1 MILKEI
7 TLYNFRQFYDEY
19 TLKFN
24 TSINPGKNVTLVIG
38 QNGSGKTAL
47 LNSILWCLYGEGKGK
62 TTESFKGSE
71 KIISLKAIAES
82 QVDQQVSCKVSIIFE
97 HNDGSE
103 YTITRQR
110 IGRRV
115 SDNLNLKEKD
125 EKLTFKKGNEE
136 EDQNPSKQRQAIYQ
150 EQIEKLL
157 PIALAPYFFFDGESL
172 QYMTS
177 KNEKMATAIRLIMGI
192 IVLTRSANDLKEI
205 SKKFMHRWRNNSK
218 NKKFEIQTE
227 KLDNM
232 IEELRKDEKQLEFE
246 NEEIKAIEERISSI
260 EKKLEEDEFTRQSQK
275 ELKEVEEKIKDIKNK
290 QTENQKNKAEAL
302 SSIGCLIFLE
312 DMIKNVEKLIKKS
325 KKAGLIPKPYQKAFI
340 EDLLNRKKCICGSDI
355 TQGTEVFN
363 KIHQLRDQGSDDD
376 VDQKVAELNGK
387 IEDYKDKTESFKN
400 DLDHYLSQEGQLESS
415 LLEFQERETVI
426 SKKLGKQAR
435 QIEESENLAEIAERL
450 KKEKDEKN
458 KEVGRLENEIKNNK
472 NDQDKLKNELK
483 KLTEKDQKGNL
494 AKKRMEVAEKIGS
507 FLEGFA
513 EWQEQQIHKELQEGI
528 NKTFKEIAIKPFKI
542 ELSSSY
548 KFKVL
553 NEFGQNHI
561 EIGESAGESQMLSL
575 AFIGNLLQLAKKP
588 KNALAKMFSK
598 GIGGNYPLVIDS
610 PFGPLDN
617 NYRPQIIEAE
627 INLAPQVIIF
637 ASGSQWDDAIDKK
650 VRPYINSQYFIKYF
664 KPEHQWKDE
673 DNKDYILKINNKEYK
688 FLEKTSEYF
697 EFSRLEKIRNE

>member
-1 MILKEI
+1 
-7 TLYNFRQFYDEY
+7 
-19 TLKFN
+19 
-24 TSINPGKNVTLVIG
+24 
-38 QNGSGKTAL
+38 
-47 LNSILWCLYGEGKGK
+47 
-62 TTESFKGSE
+62 
-71 KIISLKAIAES
+71 
-82 QVDQQVSCKVSIIFE
+82 
-97 HNDGSE
+97 
-103 YTITRQR
+103 
-110 IGRRV
+110 
-115 SDNLNLKEKD
+115 
-125 EKLTFKKGNEE
+125 
-136 EDQNPSKQRQAIYQ
+136 
-150 EQIEKLL
+150 
-157 PIALAPYFFFDGESL
+157 
-172 QYMTS
+172 MTS

-232 IEELRKDEKQLEFE
+232 IEKLRKDEKQLEFE

-355 TQGTEVFN
+355 TQGTEIFN

-513 EWQEQQIHKELQEGI
+513 EWQEQQIHKELQKGI